1 MGPVLGLFHALYSR
15 RSLYNKHTFLQVNW
29 ISLPIVEILK
39 SSKRPKK
46 IHILQIITLLNLYG
60 LHTSIS
66 INFDIRLDV
75 GFFFIFFYVLRVLH
89 TFGKSSTL
97 YIQAQTSKL
106 LKGMERQGKNFI
118 FFFRILPL
126 FMKTKAHTVFE
137 LGNCGSF

>member
-1 MGPVLGLFHALYSR
+1 MWV
-15 RSLYNKHTFLQVNW
+15 
-29 ISLPIVEILK
+29 
-39 SSKRPKK
+39 
-46 IHILQIITLLNLYG
+46 
-60 LHTSIS
+60 
-66 INFDIRLDV
+66 
-75 GFFFIFFYVLRVLH
+75 FFSFFFYVLRVLH